1 MAIKSFKRYEKK
13 FLLSKEQYDNLIPRL
28 LQYMNPDEHC
38 KSGKNYS
45 IYNIYYDTVN
55 NDVIRHSISK
65 PYYKEKLRLRSYN
78 IPTNPTDK
86 VFLEL
91 KKKING
97 IVNKRRVVL
106 TLEEA
111 YKFLELGEKPNSKDY
126 VNKQVINEIEY
137 YLRTKPVNP
146 TVYIGYTRRAFFSKD
161 DKDFRLTFDSKIL
174 TRRDNLTL
182 EAGCFGENIL
192 EENQYLM
199 EVKILG
205 AMPLWFTNILTE
217 LEIYNTHFSKY
228 GNEYMKYTLNKQINN
243 DMSEILDLMRVR
255 HNDEGNQI
263 NNDMRGIRKIC

>member
-1 MAIKSFKRYEKK
+1 
-13 FLLSKEQYDNLIPRL
+13 LLNKEQYNNLIPRL
-28 LQYMNPDEHC
+28 LEYMNPDEHC

-55 NDVIRHSISK
+55 NDVIRDSTSN

-78 IPTNPTDK
+78 IPSSPSDS

-111 YKFLELGEKPNSKDY
+111 YKFLELGERPTSNDY
-126 VNKQVINEIEY
+126 LNNQVINEIIY
-137 YLRTKPVNP
+137 YLSKKVVHP
-146 TVYIGYTRRAFFSKD
+146 TVYIGYTRKAFFGKE

-174 TRRDNLTL
+174 TRRDDLSL

-205 AMPLWFTNILTE
+205 AMPIWFTNILSE

-228 GNEYMKYTLNKQINN
+228 GNEYMKYTLNTKGNNAINTRGIKQI
-243 DMSEILDLMRVR
+243 
-255 HNDEGNQI
+255 
-263 NNDMRGIRKIC
+263 C

>member
-13 FLLSKEQYDNLIPRL
+13 FILNKEQYNNLMPL
-28 LQYMNPDEHC
+28 VLQYMNPDEHC

-45 IYNIYYDTVN
+45 IYNIYYDTKN
-55 NDVIRHSISK
+55 NDVIRHSISH

-78 IPTNPTDK
+78 IPNKPTDR

-97 IVNKRRVVL
+97 IVSKRRVVL

-111 YKFLELGEKPNSKDY
+111 YKFLELGEKPTSNDY

-137 YLRTKPVNP
+137 YLIKNSVHP
-146 TVYIGYTRRAFFSKD
+146 TVYIGYTRKAFFGKD
-161 DKDFRLTFDSKIL
+161 DSDFRLTFDSKIL
-174 TRRDNLTL
+174 TRRDVLSL

-192 EENQYLM
+192 EKNQYLM

-205 AMPLWFTNILTE
+205 AMPIWFTNIISE

-228 GNEYMKYTLNKQINN
+228 GNEYMKYSLNKQNII
-243 DMSEILDLMRVR
+243 DSKE
-255 HNDEGNQI
+255 
-263 NNDMRGIRKIC
+263 IRKIC

>member
-13 FLLSKEQYDNLIPRL
+13 FLLGKEHYNNLIPRL
-28 LQYMNPDEHC
+28 LEYMNPDAHC

-45 IYNIYYDTVN
+45 IYNIYYDTDN
-55 NDVIRHSISK
+55 NDVIRHSIAK

-78 IPTNPTDK
+78 IPSNPTDK

-111 YKFLELGEKPNSKDY
+111 YKFLEFGKKPISDDY
-126 VNKQVINEIEY
+126 VNSQVINEIEY
-137 YLRTKPVNP
+137 YLSKKPVVP
-146 TVYIGYTRRAFFSKD
+146 KVYIGYTRKAFFGKE
-161 DKDFRLTFDSKIL
+161 DKDFRLTFDSKII
-174 TRRDNLTL
+174 TRRGNLSL

-192 EENQYLM
+192 EEDQYLM

-205 AMPLWFTNILTE
+205 AMPLWFTNILSE

-228 GNEYMKYTLNKQINN
+228 GNEYMRYSSDKQKY
-243 DMSEILDLMRVR
+243 
-255 HNDEGNQI
+255 
-263 NNDMRGIRKIC
+263 NDMREIKRIC